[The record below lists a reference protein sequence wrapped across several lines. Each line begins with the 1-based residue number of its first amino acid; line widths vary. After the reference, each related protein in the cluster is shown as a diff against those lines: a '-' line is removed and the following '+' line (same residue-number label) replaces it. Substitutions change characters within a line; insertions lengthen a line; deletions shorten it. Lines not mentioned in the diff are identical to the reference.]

1 MQLPPLSSILTA
13 KLQGDRSYLLV
24 FAAGTEAYEVFL
36 PGAGYPGEFTG
47 FMTPSLRK
55 QSSGESWQL
64 EWPLAED
71 LASHL
76 VPLLATAGAA
86 SSTAAVVIEALRSGQ
101 RYAQRT

>member
-1 MQLPPLSSILTA
+1 MQLPLLSSILTA

-24 FAAGTEAYEVFL
+24 FAAGDDAYEVFL

-55 QSSGESWQL
+55 QSTGENWQL
-64 EWPLAED
+64 EWPVAEQ

-76 VPLLATAGAA
+76 QTLVATAGAA
-86 SSTAAVVIEALRSGQ
+86 SETARVVVEALLSGQ
-101 RYAQRT
+101 RYARGT